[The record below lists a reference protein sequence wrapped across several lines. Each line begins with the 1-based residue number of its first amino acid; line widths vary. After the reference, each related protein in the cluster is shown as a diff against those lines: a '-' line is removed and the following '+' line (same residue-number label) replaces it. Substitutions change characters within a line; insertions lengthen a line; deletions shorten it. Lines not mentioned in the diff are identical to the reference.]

1 MEKREAKAVT
11 KEQVY
16 QKQMEELGIWQEIFL
31 PELRTLCRC
40 ERELTRAEKA
50 WSNTAPPGGKPSFLD
65 DHYPVIEKL
74 RNEILQHR
82 QALGLTPQSYRK
94 LTGANAGGDTP
105 EQKDL
110 ISSKLDQIAAR
121 VAGYDLAPGGS
132 PELGLYIEGE
142 QGPELVVPR
151 DSEGSRT
158 AARSVYQQTFGVDPR
173 QDPFAVIPEADE
185 AAAISDIMDR
195 QDAAE
200 DMEDIVE
207 QAFEVAAEFDAI
219 DEELRQA
226 VAEDMG

>member
-1 MEKREAKAVT
+1 MT

-16 QKQMEELGIWQEIFL
+16 QQQMEELGIWRDIFL

-82 QALGLTPQSYRK
+82 QALGLTPQSFRK
-94 LTGANAGGDTP
+94 LTGVNAGGDTP

-121 VAGYDLAPGGS
+121 VAGYDVSEVQVTQDMYETL
-132 PELGLYIEGE
+132 PEAQE
-142 QGPELVVPR
+142 
-151 DSEGSRT
+151 
-158 AARSVYQQTFGVDPR
+158 AAR
-173 QDPFAVIPEADE
+173 
-185 AAAISDIMDR
+185 ISDLM
-195 QDAAE
+195 
-200 DMEDIVE
+200 
-207 QAFEVAAEFDAI
+207 
-219 DEELRQA
+219 DEELRRA
-226 VAEDMG
+226 VHEDMG